1 MSMYDFNADEIFIM
15 AERIEKNGYAFYKKA
30 ADTIQDEDGKK
41 FLLELAEMEKQHES
55 TFAGMKGKLGASEKA
70 PTVFADMKEIVEY
83 CQITADMHV
92 FNDNEISE
100 SNLEMILRRAI
111 TAEKDTIVFFTG
123 MRDLVPEGFG
133 KSKVEEI
140 IREEMDHIRILS
152 RKLAE
157 IKRNK

>member
-1 MSMYDFNADEIFIM
+1 MAMYDFNADEIFVM
-15 AERIEKNGYAFYKKA
+15 AEQIEKNGYNFYTKA
-30 ADTIQDEDGKK
+30 AGLIHEEDGKK

-55 TFAGMKGKLGASEKA
+55 TFAGMKGKLSATDKA
-70 PTVFADMKEIVEY
+70 PTVFADKEEIFEY
-83 CQITADMHV
+83 CRITADMHV
-92 FNDNEISE
+92 FNDNEITDAT
-100 SNLEMILRRAI
+100 LEKIVRRAI

-133 KSKVEEI
+133 KSKVEDI